1 MSSTTS
7 KLRLVGALAALVTL
21 ALAMSCRGFFVK
33 PTLTSITVVPSTSTI
48 DAGTTNNTVQMR
60 ATANFNDGS
69 TGSASVSWGIAP
81 ATSGGPQA
89 ATISPGGLVT
99 AAMSTVGAMTVTA
112 TALQNGTLTAT
123 GTVNV
128 QPPSLQS
135 ITIADGTPNV
145 TTVPVGGTLPFTAS
159 GLSGGNTFDLTQ
171 IVTWNSSNTQVAT
184 IAAGGLLTASGTA
197 TPGQTTVITATLEGI
212 TSNQITITITQ

>member
-1 MSSTTS
+1 
-7 KLRLVGALAALVTL
+7 
-21 ALAMSCRGFFVK
+21 
-33 PTLTSITVVPSTSTI
+33 
-48 DAGTTNNTVQMR
+48 
-60 ATANFNDGS
+60 
-69 TGSASVSWGIAP
+69 
-81 ATSGGPQA
+81 
-89 ATISPGGLVT
+89 
-99 AAMSTVGAMTVTA
+99 MSTVGAMTVTA

-128 QPPSLQS
+128 QPPNLQS

-145 TTVPVGGTLPFTAS
+145 TTVGVGGTLPFTAS

-197 TPGQTTVITATLEGI
+197 APGQTTVITATLEGI

>member
-1 MSSTTS
+1 MSSITS

-33 PTLTSITVVPSTSTI
+33 PTLSSINVVPSTATI
-48 DAGTTNNTVQMR
+48 DAGSTNNTIQMS

-81 ATSGGPQA
+81 ASGGPQA
-89 ATISPGGLVT
+89 ATISNGGLVT
-99 AAMSTVGAMTVTA
+99 AATDTVGSMTVTA
-112 TALQNGTLTAT
+112 TALQNGALTAT
-123 GTVNV
+123 ATVNV
-128 QPPSLQS
+128 QPPSLNS
-135 ITIADGTPNV
+135 ITITDGTPNV
-145 TTVPVGGTLPFTAS
+145 TTVIAGDTLQFTAS
-159 GLSGGNTFDLTQ
+159 GVSGGNTFDLTQ

>member
-33 PTLTSITVVPSTSTI
+33 PTLSSINVVPSTATI
-48 DAGTTNNTVQMR
+48 DAGSTNNTVQMS

-89 ATISPGGLVT
+89 ATISTGGLVT
-99 AAMSTVGAMTVTA
+99 AATNTVGAMTVTA
-112 TALQNGTLTAT
+112 TALQNGALTAT

-128 QPPSLQS
+128 QPPSLNS
-135 ITIADGTPNV
+135 ITIASQQGTNV
-145 TTVPVGGTLPFTAS
+145 PEAGTLQFTATGIS
-159 GLSGGNTFDLTQ
+159 GSNSFDITQ
-171 IVTWNSSNTQVAT
+171 IVNWSSSNTQIAT
-184 IAAGGLLTASGTA
+184 ISPVGVLTANTSN
-197 TPGQTTVITATLEGI
+197 PGTTVVSANLEGV
-212 TSNQITITITQ
+212 TSNAITITVTQ

>member
-48 DAGTTNNTVQMR
+48 DAGTTNNQVQMR

-81 ATSGGPQA
+81 ATTSGPQA
-89 ATISPGGLVT
+89 ATISTGGLVT
-99 AAMSTVGAMTVTA
+99 ASTTAVGAMTVTA

-128 QPPSLQS
+128 QPPNLTS
-135 ITIADGTPNV
+135 ITIQV
-145 TTVPVGGTLPFTAS
+145 TGGASTVQGGGTLNFTAS
-159 GLSGGNTFDLTQ
+159 GLSGGTPFDITQ
-171 IVTWNSSNTQVAT
+171 IVTWNSSNTQLAT
-184 IAAGGLLTASGTA
+184 IVSGGLLTANSNSLTG
-197 TPGQTTVITATLEGI
+197 PTVISATLEGV
-212 TSNQITITITQ
+212 TSNAITITVQ